1 MQKENEKKK
10 EIEKL
15 DKKIDENLNATIKLG
30 GAGLG
35 TVAGTFG
42 FAAIADSIGL
52 GILLPSSASTV
63 LGLTVVGGL
72 AATGLAVIPL
82 TIAAGY
88 GIRKLVKNI

>member
-1 MQKENEKKK
+1 MKRRKKLK
-10 EIEKL
+10 NQI
-15 DKKIDENLNATIKLG
+15 KKIDENLNATIKLG

-88 GIRKLVKNI
+88 GIRKLVKSI